1 MSSTTVASPVEA
13 QIAFADAALGMAG
26 HDLSDPVLRDILR
39 QVVAGQITREQ
50 GAELARRHVE
60 AR

>member
-1 MSSTTVASPVEA
+1 MSSTTASPVEA
-13 QIAFADAALGMAG
+13 QVAFADAALGVAG
-26 HDLSDPVLRDILR
+26 HSLSDPVLRDILR

-50 GAELARRHVE
+50 GAELARRRVE